1 MDLDPHHITHDRR
14 GWHIDKGISIATII
28 STLVMF
34 VTLVGLYFNLEKRVS
49 FNEYIIKELV
59 SSRKELLTEIRDYQ
73 EETQQKNQ
81 AIIDEM
87 RRTMRDR
94 P

>member
-1 MDLDPHHITHDRR
+1 MDFESQHITHDRR

-59 SSRKELLTEIRDYQ
+59 SSRKELLIEYRENQEKNEIIIQEIRRY
-73 EETQQKNQ
+73 
-81 AIIDEM
+81 
-87 RRTMRDR
+87 MRDH